1 MQYGNRVLG
10 QPPLDSPRYPLYH
23 LIGII
28 SDMAKLLNWGNA
40 GRLLRQ
46 TPLTLFSP
54 QDLMH
59 LSGASETSARFL
71 LTRAV
76 KRQDCLKL
84 RRGLYALP
92 ERLPSE
98 MEVANALYR
107 PSYISFKFALSY
119 YELIPESVY
128 TITSATPRTT
138 AAFDVLGRHY
148 AYHRLKRV
156 AFSGYSPTPIN
167 GQTIWIAEPEK
178 ALVDSMYLAVLEHQ
192 DLPERLRLQKLSKT
206 KIRAYTKLFQ
216 HQALIEAIEKV
227 L

>member
-1 MQYGNRVLG
+1 
-10 QPPLDSPRYPLYH
+10 
-23 LIGII
+23 
-28 SDMAKLLNWGNA
+28 MAKLLNWGNA
-40 GRLLRQ
+40 ARTLRQ
-46 TPLTLFSP
+46 TPLTTFSP

-84 RRGLYALP
+84 RRGLYVLP

-107 PSYISFKFALSY
+107 PSYISFTFALSY
-119 YELIPESVY
+119 YQIIPESVY

-138 AAFDVLGRHY
+138 AAFDALGRHY
-148 AYHRLKRV
+148 MYHRLKRV
-156 AFSGYSPTPIN
+156 AFTGYTPTLIN

-192 DLPERLRLQKLSKT
+192 NLPERLRLQKISKA
-206 KIRAYTKLFQ
+206 KVRAFAKLFE
-216 HQALIEAIEKV
+216 HEALLEAIEKI